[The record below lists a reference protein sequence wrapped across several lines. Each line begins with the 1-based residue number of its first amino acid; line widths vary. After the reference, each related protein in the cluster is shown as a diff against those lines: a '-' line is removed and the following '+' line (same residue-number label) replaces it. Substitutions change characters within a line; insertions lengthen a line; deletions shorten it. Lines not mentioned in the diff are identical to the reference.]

1 MAIAKQDILKFLS
14 VNGYA
19 ASGYEEKLLDKFAE
33 FLDAPVVEAP
43 VVEAPVVEAPV
54 AEEPAP
60 KKAKAKE

>member
-43 VVEAPVVEAPV
+43 V

-60 KKAKAKE
+60 KQAKAKE

>member
-43 VVEAPVVEAPV
+43 V

-60 KKAKAKE
+60 KKAKAKIGRAHV

>member
-43 VVEAPVVEAPV
+43 V

-60 KKAKAKE
+60 KKAKAKAEPAAE

>member
-43 VVEAPVVEAPV
+43 V

-60 KKAKAKE
+60 KKAKAKSEPAAE